1 VSARRG
7 RRFGTV
13 VAAAVTAL
21 VALAGCGI
29 PVDHTPRAMSP
40 GGAGRAAEQTPTSGG
55 DTTAYVYFVKNDR
68 LVDVT
73 RDVPNRSV
81 EEVLSA
87 LFSGPT
93 TAEASNGL
101 ISQIPVG
108 TVVQKVT
115 TSDNV
120 IRVDLSRQMV
130 DVIGTANL
138 QAIGQI
144 VLTLTDIDPGS
155 TVEVRVDGQTLKVS
169 SPTRGDVAQVS
180 ECDFVGQLP
189 TDDQISSANLGIDA
203 TRNLARRRSS
213 MVGYC
218 PEVGPS

>member
-1 VSARRG
+1 VRPLRPRG
-7 RRFGTV
+7 ATSLLFAV
-13 VAAAVTAL
+13 VAASSL
-21 VALAGCGI
+21 VAGCGN
-29 PVDHTPRAMSP
+29 PLDQSPRAMSP

-55 DTTAYVYFVKNDR
+55 DTTAYVYCVKNDR

-73 RDVPNRSV
+73 RDVPNRSID
-81 EEVLSA
+81 EVLTA

-93 TAEASNGL
+93 AAEASNGL
-101 ISQIPVG
+101 ISQLPAG
-108 TVVQKVT
+108 AVVQKVT
-115 TSDNV
+115 TSEGS
-120 IRVDLSRQMV
+120 IRVDLSRQML

-155 TVEVRVDGQTLKVS
+155 TVEIRVGGQTLKVS